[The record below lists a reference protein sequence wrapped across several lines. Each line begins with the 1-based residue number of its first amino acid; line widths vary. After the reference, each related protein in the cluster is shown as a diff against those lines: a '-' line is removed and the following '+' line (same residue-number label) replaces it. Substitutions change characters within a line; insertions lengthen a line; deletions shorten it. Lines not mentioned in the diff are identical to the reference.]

1 MKMGKG
7 KDVPCKE
14 KEQDKESKSGKSV
27 KQNPLQRKSGISVQE
42 IIVIFNQDV
51 WHEDKEFLVGGS
63 KGNYILSLN

>member
-1 MKMGKG
+1 MHEKWRKER
-7 KDVPCKE
+7 DVPCKE

-51 WHEDKEFLVGGS
+51 
-63 KGNYILSLN
+63 